1 MAAASRR
8 PQCESLPHHYA
19 IARPGHAPA
28 LGEHLI
34 EEAARRAREKE
45 VALINRR
52 DDEFNSEMADV
63 PTDQAEP

>member
-1 MAAASRR
+1 
-8 PQCESLPHHYA
+8 
-19 IARPGHAPA
+19 